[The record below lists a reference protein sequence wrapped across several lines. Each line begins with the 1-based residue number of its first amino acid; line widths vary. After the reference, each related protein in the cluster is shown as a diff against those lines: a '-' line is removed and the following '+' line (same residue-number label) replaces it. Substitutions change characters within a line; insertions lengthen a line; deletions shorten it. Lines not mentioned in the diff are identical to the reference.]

1 LRRWSGVEPLDG
13 ASYSIGT
20 RLWKGAELSSPSCL
34 DPATLPSMAAT
45 HRTIGLSATCT
56 HRTETEQKGLVAKV
70 PRRCTCWPSPSTQA
84 LIHVRYRTDHLPLKP
99 YIEHLPWK
107 TRRHWTQLE
116 QGCLGRDDAW
126 GTDAPFCALRE
137 IAVKTATLRALEKS
151 LEDERHYL
159 ETSALLVS
167 GQRQED
173 SCKQRARRITS
184 IVACLRTEITAR
196 ASPSQRNPGE
206 AQRFD
211 DYLQSVLEIHLE
223 LAPVN
228 SAMQGRHAA

>member
-1 LRRWSGVEPLDG
+1 MEDAAALDAVRARMSRQGRRVG
-13 ASYSIGT
+13 
-20 RLWKGAELSSPSCL
+20 
-34 DPATLPSMAAT
+34 
-45 HRTIGLSATCT
+45 H
-56 HRTETEQKGLVAKV
+56 
-70 PRRCTCWPSPSTQA
+70 
-84 LIHVRYRTDHLPLKP
+84 
-99 YIEHLPWK
+99 
-107 TRRHWTQLE
+107 
-116 QGCLGRDDAW
+116 GC
-126 GTDAPFCALRE
+126 PVCALRE

-196 ASPSQRNPGE
+196 ANPSQRNPGE

-228 SAMQGRHAA
+228 RAMQAHQAA